1 MARTFIPDGFGGY
14 EVAPNFG
21 GYEMA
26 PNFGGFFD
34 SVTLQSVV
42 DGVTGVVA
50 NITDPDAKKRADAI
64 RQKEVELAIARVRAE
79 QAQAQANLTSV
90 AVRNAPA
97 SAPKDNTLLYVGGG
111 IAALGLLFVLMK
123 K

>member
-1 MARTFIPDGFGGY
+1 MARRTFIPDGFGGY

-26 PNFGGFFD
+26 PNFGDFD
-34 SVTLQSVV
+34 LQALV

-50 NITDPDAKKRADAI
+50 NITDPDAKKRADALK
-64 RQKEVELAIARVRAE
+64 QKEIDLAIARVRAE
-79 QAQAQANLTSV
+79 QAQAQAQLTSV
-90 AVRNAPA
+90 AVRNVP
-97 SAPKDNTLLYVGGG
+97 APKDNTLLYVGGG
-111 IAALGLLFVLMK
+111 IAALGLLFVLLK